1 MKKKRHLTPN
11 EIKAQLNAIA
21 REKRM
26 CERTPCSAM
35 NIIIPYTIMK
45 CEGFKGKRIVRIINK
60 INEME
65 EKWERGEINIDE
77 VSQRLM
83 DKAEWTI
90 ANEHYTESDIVAK
103 KGTYKHWLDKI
114 QIEPQNKINDF
125 ATRYMLFFFTSLME
139 DFNFGKERLTRVQE
153 YLNNLLLD
161 YQKNKTSVQEWTKA
175 LYVEAGLVI
184 EMPIDPLTQQND
196 LSLN

>member
-21 REKRM
+21 RGNRM
-26 CERTPCSAM
+26 CERAPYSAM

-90 ANEHYTESDIVAK
+90 ANEHYTESDIVAR

-153 YLNNLLLD
+153 YLNNLLLN
-161 YQKNKTSVQEWTKA
+161 YQKNKTSVKEWTKA
-175 LYVEAGLVI
+175 LYDEAGLVI